1 MRRGRSKFM
10 LSEALL
16 RVRKECRETKTLA
29 LSVTCPGG
37 RRQGV
42 EVLALSV
49 LEALALSMIEASRSQ
64 PSGRGNMSR
73 RWKNILPIGLTSR
86 NYFTAT
92 KL

>member
-1 MRRGRSKFM
+1 M
-10 LSEALL
+10 LSEVLL
-16 RVRKECRETKTLA
+16 RVRKECRETKMPA
-29 LSVTCPGG
+29 LSVICPGG

-49 LEALALSMIEASRSQ
+49 LEALALSMVEALTSQ
-64 PSGRGNMSR
+64 PIGRGNMSR

-86 NYFTAT
+86 NYFTVT